1 MRSFHRVSR
10 VDRSQGASAAGH
22 PSEGREGCESRS
34 ESSWRGQRHDAPFSD
49 ACLQGDHQIG
59 RGRHASVCRAVATD
73 ATMPKIPR
81 VRANRSAIAVLLLE
95 APKRSA
101 TFRRLIEAIDASDG
115 IIERGTCLHGVQAC
129 LAMSV
134 VVSGPNR
141 ILRVVL
147 DTSVPRKRS
156 AIRQSQRTARSFSRE
171 R

>member
-1 MRSFHRVSR
+1 MT
-10 VDRSQGASAAGH
+10 
-22 PSEGREGCESRS
+22 P
-34 ESSWRGQRHDAPFSD
+34 PFSD
-49 ACLQGDHQIG
+49 ACLQGDPQIG
-59 RGRHASVCRAVATD
+59 RGRHAYVCRAVATD

-81 VRANRSAIAVLLLE
+81 VRANGSAIAVLLLE

-115 IIERGTCLHGVQAC
+115 IVYIERGTCLHGIQAC
-129 LAMSV
+129 LVMSV

-156 AIRQSQRTARSFSRE
+156 AIRQAQRTARFFQENVEEKRRWCPLNVGVLRSGRT
-171 R
+171 